1 MRIYPEGFNQN
12 TNKEL
17 NKVSLKGDIGKADV
31 SYINIYRPTTE
42 IELTEAIKDKQIVLV
57 SINSIL
63 LEEGK
68 DYKVSED
75 KKKIVSLTPDK
86 PWCPNGVT
94 KTAIVE
100 VYTIKETEKA
110 LTVGDN
116 DV

>member
-75 KKKIVSLTPDK
+75 KKKIVSLIDFLNEFKNTNILFYIFILL
-86 PWCPNGVT
+86 WSTTCFFS
-94 KTAIVE
+94 
-100 VYTIKETEKA
+100 
-110 LTVGDN
+110 
-116 DV
+116 

>member
-1 MRIYPEGFNQN
+1 MQ
-12 TNKEL
+12 K
-17 NKVSLKGDIGKADV
+17 
-31 SYINIYRPTTE
+31 
-42 IELTEAIKDKQIVLV
+42 
-57 SINSIL
+57 IL
-63 LEEGK
+63 IR
-68 DYKVSED
+68 

-116 DV
+116 V